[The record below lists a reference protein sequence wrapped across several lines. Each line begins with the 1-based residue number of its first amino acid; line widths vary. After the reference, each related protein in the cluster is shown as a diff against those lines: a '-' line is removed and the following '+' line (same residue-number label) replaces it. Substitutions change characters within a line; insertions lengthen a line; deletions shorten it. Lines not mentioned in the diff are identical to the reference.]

1 MIKHAFAE
9 AKDYAWV
16 LYTQVRD
23 LHKASFDIITCTI
36 QVGGFYTA
44 LILSPLPYTEEI
56 NSKGTRKSKKKNKC
70 RSNLFTIDYIILNQC
85 YKTKH
90 VNNNTITTNTKKNE

>member
-36 QVGGFYTA
+36 QVGEFYTA
-44 LILSPLPYTEEI
+44 LILPRNYCKSPLRGYNHHYRTLKKSILKEQE
-56 NSKGTRKSKKKNKC
+56 KVRKRTNAHQIYS
-70 RSNLFTIDYIILNQC
+70 RLIILF
-85 YKTKH
+85 
-90 VNNNTITTNTKKNE
+90 

>member
-36 QVGGFYTA
+36 QVGEFYTA
-44 LILSPLPYTEEI
+44 LILPR
-56 NSKGTRKSKKKNKC
+56 N
-70 RSNLFTIDYIILNQC
+70 
-85 YKTKH
+85 
-90 VNNNTITTNTKKNE
+90 